1 MDANTVAAKIA
12 VEGIIK
18 DLTNRRGLRQEWE
31 QIDEDI
37 QEEIKDQWTL
47 IVLNAMDN

>member
-1 MDANTVAAKIA
+1 MDANVIAAKIA
-12 VEGIIK
+12 VDGIIK
-18 DLTNRRGLRQEWE
+18 DLKGRWGLDNEWNS
-31 QIDEDI
+31 IDKDI